1 MKKQAGF
8 TLVEFLV
15 AMGVTLLVT
24 AAALSMFSDAL
35 RTNENVTLLTDM
47 TDNLRTGMNLM
58 VQDVIQ
64 AGTGIP
70 TGGIPIPSG
79 GSPSAPVNR
88 PSPPGQNYTFP
99 VGSTV
104 LPAIEPGADL
114 GPQIISSDAVPGP
127 NTDMITMLYADNSLA
142 LDKDPILRPAGPGG
156 PACNGT
162 IAADGSTVTF
172 DANCVNLTTGNIRI
186 NPGDLIMFSNAQ
198 GNAIQTVTDV
208 AGQTLTFGS
217 NDIFNLNQRN
227 DPSGTIKQLQTPP
240 GSGTYPPTTA
250 TRIWMI
256 TYYLDNVSDPQH
268 VRLVRQVNFNPPQP
282 VGEVLENLQFTYNF
296 VDGVTNPS
304 NQPTVP
310 VGLSESQIRAVNL
323 FLGAR
328 STATS
333 TKTRKYLRTN
343 LATQVSLRS
352 MAYVSRYN

>member
-15 AMGVTLLVT
+15 AMGVTLVVT
-24 AAALSMFSDAL
+24 AAALSTFSDAV
-35 RTNENVTLLTDM
+35 RTNETVTLMSDM

-64 AGTGIP
+64 VGTGIP

-88 PSPPGQNYTFP
+88 PGPPTTNYTFP
-99 VGSTV
+99 VGSIV
-104 LPAIEPGADL
+104 LPALEPGANL
-114 GPQIISSDAVPGP
+114 GPQVVSPDATPGP
-127 NTDMITMLYADNSLA
+127 NTDIITMLYADNSLA

-156 PACNGT
+156 PACNGA
-162 IAADGSTVTF
+162 IAANGSTVTF

-208 AGQTLTFGS
+208 AGQTLSFGT
-217 NDIFNLNQRN
+217 NDAYKLNQRT
-227 DPSGTIKQLQTPP
+227 DPSGTIVQLQSPP
-240 GSGTYPPTTA
+240 GTYPPTTA

-256 TYYLDNVSDPQH
+256 TYYLDNVTDPQH

-310 VGLSESQIRAVNL
+310 VGLSESQIRAVNV

-328 STATS
+328 STATL
-333 TKTRKYLRTN
+333 TKTRKYLRTS

>member
-24 AAALSMFSDAL
+24 AAALSMFTDAL
-35 RTNENVTLLTDM
+35 RTNETVTLMSDM

-58 VQDVIQ
+58 VQDLIQ
-64 AGTGIP
+64 VGTGIP
-70 TGGIPIPSG
+70 TGGIPVPSG
-79 GSPSAPVNR
+79 GSPSPPVNR
-88 PSPPGQNYTFP
+88 PGPPATNYTFQ

-104 LPAIEPGADL
+104 LPAIEPGANL
-114 GPQIISSDAVPGP
+114 GPQVTSPDAVPGP
-127 NTDMITMLYADNSLA
+127 NTDIVTMLYADNSLA
-142 LDKDPILRPAGPGG
+142 LDQDPINRTAAAGVT
-156 PACNGT
+156 ACNGT
-162 IAADGSTVTF
+162 IAANGSTVTF
-172 DANCVNLTTGNIRI
+172 DSNCVNLTASNIRI
-186 NPGDLIMFSNAQ
+186 NPGDLIMFSNAR
-198 GNAIQTVTDV
+198 GNVIQTVTDV
-208 AGQTLTFGS
+208 AGQTLSFGTS
-217 NDIFNLNQRN
+217 DAFNLNQRN
-227 DPSGTIKQLQTPP
+227 DPSGTIKQLQSPA

-256 TYYLDNVSDPQH
+256 TYYLDNTTDPQH

-282 VGEVLENLQFTYNF
+282 VGEVLENLQVTYNF
-296 VDGVTNPS
+296 VDGATNPS

-310 VGLSESQIRAVNL
+310 AGLSENQIRAVNV

>member
-1 MKKQAGF
+1 
-8 TLVEFLV
+8 
-15 AMGVTLLVT
+15 
-24 AAALSMFSDAL
+24 
-35 RTNENVTLLTDM
+35 
-47 TDNLRTGMNLM
+47 
-58 VQDVIQ
+58 
-64 AGTGIP
+64 
-70 TGGIPIPSG
+70 
-79 GSPSAPVNR
+79 
-88 PSPPGQNYTFP
+88 

-104 LPAIEPGADL
+104 LPAIEPGANL
-114 GPQIISSDAVPGP
+114 GPQIVSPDATPGP
-127 NTDMITMLYADNSLA
+127 NTDIITMLYADNSLA
-142 LDKDPILRPAGPGG
+142 LDQDPINRTAGPGG

-162 IAADGSTVTF
+162 IAANGSTVQF
-172 DANCVNLTTGNIRI
+172 DSNCVNLTGGNIRI

-208 AGQTLTFGS
+208 AGQQLTFGN
-217 NDIFNLNQRN
+217 NDAFKLNQRT
-227 DPSGTIKQLQTPP
+227 DPSGTIKQLQSPP

-256 TYYLDNVSDPQH
+256 TYYLDNVTDPQH

-282 VGEVLENLQFTYNF
+282 VGEVLENLQFTFNF

-310 VGLSESQIRAVNL
+310 AGLSENQIRAVNL

-333 TKTRKYLRTN
+333 TKTRKFLRTS